1 MIPTLFIILAICFM
15 IMHLVPG
22 GPFTGPDM
30 KHLPPEVVANL
41 NKFYHLDDPLGKQ
54 FSDYL
59 WNLARGDLGPS
70 YINKSRSV
78 NEIIATHLPVSAAL
92 GLAALLV
99 AMLIGIPLGIL
110 AALKRNTVGD
120 YASMFVAI
128 SGVSVPTM
136 TLGPLLVWI
145 FALQLHLLP
154 AAQWG
159 SWKQM
164 VMPAFTLGFGSAAVL
179 ARLTRA
185 SMLQVLREDYIR
197 AARAKGLTERQV
209 TIRHA
214 LRNALTPVITVA
226 GPLFAS
232 LITGSMVV
240 ELVFAIPGMGKY
252 FTTSVLQRDYP
263 VIMGTVLLFAFFLV
277 VSNLVVDLM
286 YARLDPRIRY
296 S

>member
-1 MIPTLFIILAICFM
+1 
-15 IMHLVPG
+15 
-22 GPFTGPDM
+22 
-30 KHLPPEVVANL
+30 
-41 NKFYHLDDPLGKQ
+41 
-54 FSDYL
+54 
-59 WNLARGDLGPS
+59 
-70 YINKSRSV
+70 
-78 NEIIATHLPVSAAL
+78 
-92 GLAALLV
+92 
-99 AMLIGIPLGIL
+99 MLIGIPLGIL

-154 AAQWG
+154 VAQWG

-209 TIRHA
+209 TLRHA